1 MNGIKVRDIA
11 ARLNVSEKTVYKWLK
26 NGILPATRLGKTWI
40 VTEQSLATLLNP
52 AQKDQHQK
60 ERKKLGDD
68 PEFNPRDNDKLALEK
83 FFSLMNG
90 SFNAGIE
97 AILGPRSSDPDTSK
111 IIGKELEL
119 CGKEIRLMGVGLREF
134 FGERG
139 HTGILR
145 SMADDDRDVSLKAIL
160 VDPVGKF
167 ARARAVL
174 EDGVRFHDEERFRI
188 GPLYSDSWRSLN
200 VIVALK
206 NKADQS
212 NKFKMDARFVDYWP
226 SVYMVM
232 TDNCCF
238 VETYHFGKPDNAI
251 DGSSIDGI
259 VPIIRVSKVSE
270 YYKVLR
276 HHFDYVWSGI
286 NHHISVRSLREVA
299 QSMEVNI

>member
-40 VTEQSLATLLNP
+40 VTEQSLVTLLNP
-52 AQKDQHQK
+52 AKKDQYQ
-60 ERKKLGDD
+60 EETKKLGDHL
-68 PEFNPRDNDKLALEK
+68 EVNPRDTDKLALEK

-167 ARARAVL
+167 ARARSVL

-188 GPLYSDSWRSLN
+188 GSLYSDSWRSLN

-238 VETYHFGKPDNAI
+238 VETYHFGKPDDAI

-286 NHHISVRSLREVA
+286 NHHISVRSLSEVA

>member
-1 MNGIKVRDIA
+1 VNGIKVRDIA

-40 VTEQSLATLLNP
+40 VTEQSLVTLLNP
-52 AQKDQHQK
+52 AKKDQYQ
-60 ERKKLGDD
+60 EETKKLGDHL
-68 PEFNPRDNDKLALEK
+68 EVNPRDTDKLALEK

-167 ARARAVL
+167 ARARSVL

-188 GPLYSDSWRSLN
+188 GSLYSDSWRSLN

-238 VETYHFGKPDNAI
+238 VETYHFGKPDDAI

-286 NHHISVRSLREVA
+286 NHHISVRSLSEVA